1 MCNQYHPRGI
11 SAPGVICFWLLVA
24 LTFIEVFSM
33 NLIEVA
39 CLGGLF
45 SWDQLALSKYVDLT
59 LLVLLTFAL
68 VMIYYRMLYCIYCE
82 MVEIYSTI
90 APISWDLGGMT
101 VTEKDLKKLNRYQLL
116 ELLIVQTSRADKLQA
131 RLEEVEKQLN
141 EKDLKM
147 TSLGSIAEA
156 SLQLGGVFQAA
167 QAAADL
173 YIAEAKKKAEEIEEA
188 AHKKAAEILFQAQVQ
203 ARRIKGE

>member
-1 MCNQYHPRGI
+1 
-11 SAPGVICFWLLVA
+11 
-24 LTFIEVFSM
+24 M

-39 CLGGLF
+39 CSGGLF

-82 MVEIYSTI
+82 MVEIYSPI